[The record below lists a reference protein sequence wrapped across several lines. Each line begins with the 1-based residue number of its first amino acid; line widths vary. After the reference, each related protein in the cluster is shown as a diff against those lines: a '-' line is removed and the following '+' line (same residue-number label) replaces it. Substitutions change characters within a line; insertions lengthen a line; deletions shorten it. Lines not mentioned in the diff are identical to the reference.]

1 MMRQA
6 LWRSRD
12 CLPGMGMKLL
22 GIRGVATAKAPVEEF
37 TFTVISIRIR
47 PDGKGSIGTVLSIGA
62 GIQGTSYRP
71 SRK

>member
-12 CLPGMGMKLL
+12 CLPVMGMKLL

-37 TFTVISIRIR
+37 AFTVTAIRIR
-47 PDGKGSIGTVLSIGA
+47 LHSRGTMRRVSSIGA
-62 GIQGTSYRP
+62 GI
-71 SRK
+71 